1 MEIKTALWLII
12 PAFIFLLLVFPI
24 FLEVRVSFNPL
35 VNRGA
40 LGVFIFN
47 KKIVYYFIEIYGKY
61 IVLKN
66 DAETKKEE
74 IEFQSPKFLVIEEF
88 IRQVKDKLRVKHMF
102 IYYNIGMSDAFLSGM
117 ICAFLNQIINLFF
130 VNLKSKKPT
139 ASLCL
144 YDTVS
149 YNRVICELAMNAK
162 ISISLFDLVYSFIY
176 SSIITKS
183 RDVWY
188 MVWYAI

>member
-183 RDVWY
+183 RDV
-188 MVWYAI
+188 